1 MMMNAAAMRKITEKA
16 RLDLGTQTIDHW
28 IEDVAIPEMKER
40 AELGFSNCEVTHF
53 PPFLTME
60 ISKRLCQY
68 AGQILNK
75 NGYDY
80 STNKEKTEI
89 IFIYW

>member
-1 MMMNAAAMRKITEKA
+1 MMMNAAAMREITETA

-28 IEDVAIPEMKER
+28 IENVAIPEMKEQ
-40 AELGFSNCEVTHF
+40 AELGFSNCEVTDF
-53 PPFLTME
+53 PPFLTTE

-68 AGQILNK
+68 AGKILNK

-80 STNKEKTEI
+80 YTNKEKTKI
-89 IFIYW
+89 TFIYW